1 MKTLRNEIG
10 KKCALLGGVAGL
22 VLYALFGLLQGA
34 VFGGTGGLLLVNWLF
49 GRGAV
54 EMMAGELITRVI
66 IGGAMVVG
74 VLVSL
79 VMFLTI
85 SSVAGYVVGYAI
97 GMMVKEES
105 PAVTHTE
112 AAHHA

>member
-1 MKTLRNEIG
+1 MKKIRHEIG
-10 KKCALLGGVAGL
+10 KKCALLGGGVGL
-22 VLYALFGLLQGA
+22 ALYAVFGLLQGA

-54 EMMAGELITRVI
+54 EMMSGELITRVI

-79 VMFLTI
+79 VMFLTL
-85 SSVAGYVVGYAI
+85 SSVAGYICGYAI
-97 GMMVKEES
+97 GMLIKEEA
-105 PAVTHTE
+105 PAVKHTE
-112 AAHHA
+112 ASHHA